1 MRKYFFRK
9 TWKYFFKEMRT
20 YFFKEI
26 WKYFLK
32 NIYGYKILIEYFPPS
47 LPLLKVAQGK
57 LDHNWPWPRS
67 CPRPCLDTFIFS
79 RPSDFLWAN
88 IENVFL
94 TNIENQFPSSSL
106 SGFSFHQLPFIF
118 LTKSSFF
125 YELITPLN

>member
-67 CPRPCLDTFIFS
+67 RSCPRPCLDTFIFRFS
-79 RPSDFLWAN
+79 LGKYWKRISNEYWESISKLLPEWIFISSVTIHFSDQKF
-88 IENVFL
+88 
-94 TNIENQFPSSSL
+94 
-106 SGFSFHQLPFIF
+106 
-118 LTKSSFF
+118 FF
-125 YELITPLN
+125 YELRTLLN